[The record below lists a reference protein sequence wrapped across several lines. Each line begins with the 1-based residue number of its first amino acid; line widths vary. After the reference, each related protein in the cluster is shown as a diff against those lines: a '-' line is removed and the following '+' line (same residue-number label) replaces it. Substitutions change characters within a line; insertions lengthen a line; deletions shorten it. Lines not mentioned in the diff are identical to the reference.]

1 MTTAS
6 SQTPDPRMALL
17 QEIGA
22 KVPDP
27 VHEIHAYG
35 WAKLEL
41 LGHRVLYGYLDQVE
55 FCGSRV
61 LRIRQPVKQPGG
73 AADAEIQL
81 VEVGR
86 YGVAAMYGCAP
97 LTKIQALAN
106 LDWVRDQLAEL
117 WHSTRSL
124 PERGSSTGDPD
135 DLQDDQADLD
145 LPDEECPHCLAPAGQ
160 PCRPGCSDDDA
171 SRPLN
176 LKSNIPDAVSPA
188 TSSDGDLS

>member
-1 MTTAS
+1 MSTETES
-6 SQTPDPRMALL
+6 TDTRKALL
-17 QEIGA
+17 QDLCS

-27 VHEIHAYG
+27 EPDLHAYG

-55 FCGSRV
+55 FCGGRV
-61 LRIRQPVKQPGG
+61 LRMRQPVKQPGG
-73 AADAEIQL
+73 APDAELQL

-86 YGVAAMYGCAP
+86 YGVASMYGCAP
-97 LTKIQALAN
+97 MTKLQALAN

-117 WHSTRSL
+117 WHATRAL
-124 PERGSSTGDPD
+124 PERGSAASDPD

-160 PCRPGCSDDDA
+160 SCRPGCNDDDA
-171 SRPLN
+171 SRPLQT
-176 LKSNIPDAVSPA
+176 NIPDVISPA
-188 TSSDGDLS
+188 TSSDGDLP